1 MREVGGLEITAQMID
16 VILYNMQNWRRALM
30 FMEPKTSTSTVK
42 LLTRTGRSGSA
53 VERCAIER
61 ASISAVLDVVEDALD
76 RLSPDLQKI
85 ARYKYEYYMSYREI
99 ARKITQDER
108 KRNPG
113 ARGISKSTVGRK
125 VDSVRNFVSTAL
137 SLLGAGMVGQF
148 WDSYR
153 SVMS

>member
-1 MREVGGLEITAQMID
+1 MEITVQMVD
-16 VILYNMQNWRRALM
+16 AILYNMHNWRRALI

-42 LLTRTGRSGSA
+42 LPTQTGRSGSA

-61 ASISAVLDVVEDALD
+61 ASISAIIDVVQDVLE
-76 RLSPDLQKI
+76 RLPPDLQKI
-85 ARYKYEYYMSYREI
+85 AKYKYEYYMSYREI

-125 VDSVRNFVSTAL
+125 VDSVRNFVSMAL
-137 SLLGAGMVGQF
+137 SLLSPGMMGQF
-148 WDSYR
+148 WDTYK